1 MQDDY
6 SMLHLDSLYIVIHT
20 DIIPIYTYNRRE
32 YIYIIIYI
40 YTIYFLHINNS
51 FTL

>member
-6 SMLHLDSLYIVIHT
+6 SLLHLDSLYIVIHT

-32 YIYIIIYI
+32 YIYIIIYTP
-40 YTIYFLHINNS
+40 YTFYI
-51 FTL
+51 